1 MSGTKKRNKIS
12 KVLAILS
19 IVDIVVI
26 LCGFLFRIMHW
37 QGSNLMLVLGLS
49 FVCYLLWGFMIYRF
63 IVDNKKPMPTADRVF
78 MNISY
83 GLFFIFGAFL
93 IVGILF
99 LVMHWPGGRL
109 NLIVGLVGTIIAAII
124 CIILRIREEKNNNTQ
139 SDP

>member
-1 MSGTKKRNKIS
+1 
-12 KVLAILS
+12 
-19 IVDIVVI
+19 
-26 LCGFLFRIMHW
+26 
-37 QGSNLMLVLGLS
+37 
-49 FVCYLLWGFMIYRF
+49 MIYRF